1 MGAAIAQ
8 ARIARTGRPGLA
20 PGGPVNLSVLLM
32 WCQRKISRYTM
43 RQLTIQAAALT
54 QRRVRIW
61 SMVPA
66 VSRRVCRVGVRDDD
80 GLVFGEP
87 T

>member
-1 MGAAIAQ
+1 
-8 ARIARTGRPGLA
+8 
-20 PGGPVNLSVLLM
+20 
-32 WCQRKISRYTM
+32 M

-61 SMVPA
+61 SMVPDP
-66 VSRRVCRVGVRDDD
+66 SRRVCRVDVRDGD